1 MSAEIAGVSLAVAG
15 TVLSIYNMVL
25 FNRQSKL
32 MEKQALWQRSE
43 VYPYVRV
50 EKIEFKVNTL
60 SLNLKNM
67 SETPAF
73 EIGLLVNFYAGS
85 KLENDGFLTF
95 ADPIEFNDADPY
107 FKKAY
112 AKQTVNPLRNE
123 EGSNRLYA
131 KENGVFRAEPSFIFA
146 NSQKNLA
153 SSKIGYTWEPNNY
166 PLLRARL
173 LGQNIRYVAVTLKLV
188 YKDPAETLQEFE
200 QFGQFIVDLKKHET
214 FEQAAKEKIPY
225 KQSSIDIKG
234 RPMEFETYKMKGFRS
249 RLEPFP

>member
-1 MSAEIAGVSLAVAG
+1 MSAEIVGVSLAVAG

-50 EKIEFKVNTL
+50 EKIEFTGNTL

-73 EIGLLVNFYAGS
+73 EIGLLVNFYPGS

-95 ADPIEFNDADPY
+95 ADPIEFNDAETY

-112 AKQTVNPLRNE
+112 SKQTVNPLRNE

-131 KENGVFRAEPSFIFA
+131 KKMAFSVQS
-146 NSQKNLA
+146 
-153 SSKIGYTWEPNNY
+153 
-166 PLLRARL
+166 LLS
-173 LGQNIRYVAVTLKLV
+173 Y
-188 YKDPAETLQEFE
+188 LQTRRKA
-200 QFGQFIVDLKKHET
+200 L
-214 FEQAAKEKIPY
+214 
-225 KQSSIDIKG
+225 
-234 RPMEFETYKMKGFRS
+234 
-249 RLEPFP
+249 

>member
-1 MSAEIAGVSLAVAG
+1 MACPDLCSAPFCFYSKIDILKTRDEMSAEIVGVSLAVAG

-50 EKIEFKVNTL
+50 EKIEFKGNTL

-73 EIGLLVNFYAGS
+73 EIGLLVNFYPGS

-112 AKQTVNPLRNE
+112 SKKPLI
-123 EGSNRLYA
+123 L
-131 KENGVFRAEPSFIFA
+131 
-146 NSQKNLA
+146 
-153 SSKIGYTWEPNNY
+153 
-166 PLLRARL
+166 
-173 LGQNIRYVAVTLKLV
+173 
-188 YKDPAETLQEFE
+188 
-200 QFGQFIVDLKKHET
+200 
-214 FEQAAKEKIPY
+214 
-225 KQSSIDIKG
+225 
-234 RPMEFETYKMKGFRS
+234 
-249 RLEPFP
+249 